1 MSRTKLCLALPLAA
15 CVAWSAL
22 ALAWLTEAAVEGGHA
37 SSFRAALLGGSA
49 TIAIAVAAVVW
60 RNQQIARRSI
70 QRQLEVLC
78 HIDPRTL
85 ADNASGAVPTLEA
98 GDAWREVFEQ
108 VHLTLAS
115 YAAKA
120 HEAELARATAE
131 MRAQRNAQRA
141 EYLDHI
147 LSEMPQPIVAVNEFD
162 DILISNAH
170 ATQLFGLADDQSEH
184 RPLGELVKCE
194 QLVDLL
200 RETRKRRSLGGRSCE
215 VELCGADGHSHWY
228 AATARGFAIGTSET
242 GPHGAVA
249 VLREIDSL
257 KELQRRNAEFVSSV
271 SHEIKT
277 PLAGIKAYVELL
289 ADNEVDDDAAR
300 EEYLDVINSQAD
312 RLQRLVDNLLDL
324 ARIEAGVV
332 EVHKATLSLNELL
345 EEAMHVVTPAAERRN
360 IMLVSDLSEL
370 YLGVFA
376 DRDMILQAAINL
388 LSNAVKYT
396 PEGGTVTVRSRL
408 HGHQVQ
414 VDVADTGVGLSP
426 DDCQR
431 VFEKFYRVKKDQ
443 KMASGTGLGLALAKH
458 IVEDVHGGA
467 LTVES
472 TLGKGST
479 FHIALARSAHN
490 PLAADR
496 DSPRSELAHS
506 AQE

>member
-1 MSRTKLCLALPLAA
+1 MFRSKLSLALPLAA

-22 ALAWLTEAAVEGGHA
+22 ALAWLTEAAAAGGHA
-37 SSFRAALLGGSA
+37 SSFRAALLGGSV

-60 RNQQIARRSI
+60 RNQQNARRSI

-85 ADNASGAVPTLEA
+85 ADNASGAVPTLDA
-98 GDAWREVFEQ
+98 SDAWREVFEQ
-108 VHLTLAS
+108 VHLTLAD

-120 HEAELARATAE
+120 QEAELARATAE

-141 EYLDHI
+141 EYLEHI

-162 DILISNAH
+162 DVLISNAH
-170 ATQLFGLADDQSEH
+170 ATQLFGFTGDPADY
-184 RPLGELVKCE
+184 RPLDELVKCE
-194 QLVDLL
+194 QLVELL
-200 RETRKRRSLGGRSCE
+200 RETRRRKSLTGRSCE
-215 VELCGADGHSHWY
+215 VELCDAGGCTHWY
-228 AATARGFAIGTSET
+228 SATARGFAIGTSESA
-242 GPHGAVA
+242 PHGAVA

-257 KELQRRNAEFVSSV
+257 KDLQRRNAEFVSSV

-277 PLAGIKAYVELL
+277 PLAGIMAYVELL

-300 EEYLDVINSQAD
+300 EEYLQVINSQAD
-312 RLQRLVDNLLDL
+312 RLQRLVDNLLNL

-332 EVHKATLSLNELL
+332 EVHKTTLSLNELL
-345 EEAMHVVTPAAERRN
+345 EEAMHVVTPAAEQRR
-360 IMLVSDLSEL
+360 ITLVSDLSEL

-426 DDCQR
+426 EDCQR

-443 KMASGTGLGLALAKH
+443 KMAAGTGLGLALAKH
-458 IVEDVHGGA
+458 IVEDVHGGTLA
-467 LTVES
+467 VES

-479 FHIALARSAHN
+479 FHFMLARSAHT
-490 PLAADR
+490 PIAADR
-496 DSPRSELAHS
+496 DALQPALAQT
-506 AQE
+506 AE